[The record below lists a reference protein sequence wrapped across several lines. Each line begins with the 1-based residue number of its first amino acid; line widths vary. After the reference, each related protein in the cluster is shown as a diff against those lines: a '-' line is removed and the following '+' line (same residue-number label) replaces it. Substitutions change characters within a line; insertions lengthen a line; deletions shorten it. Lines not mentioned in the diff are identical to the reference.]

1 MNCKDTRKAF
11 VALLDGDL
19 ALTERAPIE
28 VHLDRCIVCWARLES
43 LRSRPAPL
51 RTMWRVRVALGS
63 LDNLLDVVSRLRHRA
78 FSRVPSRVVPMAA
91 AVTVMVVAATYGIQ
105 RWTEPATAPE
115 ASPVRQTTAP
125 RIPPALTSP
134 EPASQ
139 STLAPVAPLIEP
151 SEMPVAKSKAEPSRI
166 PRDRPRPVAKAQVS
180 SPDPVRPPV
189 AASAP
194 TAEARP
200 APVWVLG
207 NSKDEQNVLP
217 ESETVRRERD

>member
-28 VHLDRCIVCWARLES
+28 VHLDRCIACWARLES
-43 LRSRPAPL
+43 LRSQPAPL
-51 RTMWRVRVALGS
+51 RTVWRIRVALGS
-63 LDNLLDVVSRLRHRA
+63 LDSLLDAIARLRRQMFSRL
-78 FSRVPSRVVPMAA
+78 PSRVVPMAA

-105 RWTEPATAPE
+105 RWTEPAMAPE
-115 ASPVRQTTAP
+115 ASPVRHTPAS
-125 RIPPALTSP
+125 RIPPPLTSP

-139 STLAPVAPLIEP
+139 STLAPVAPLTEP
-151 SEMPVAKSKAEPSRI
+151 AVASVTKPKAEPSRI

-189 AASAP
+189 AAPAP

-200 APVWVLG
+200 APAWVLG